1 VGGLNCVG
9 LADAIGY
16 TAIVEQGRMGLAMT
30 RDSFGGW
37 AAIGLAVALGTT
49 SANAQAPD
57 DFFKGRT
64 ITVYIGFGPGGTY
77 DLYAR
82 LLARHMGKHIPG
94 NPGFVAQSMPGAGS
108 ITLANFLFNVAPKD
122 GTAIGT
128 IAQAVAVEE
137 ALKSSGIGYKV
148 SEFSWVGR
156 AAPAVELLMSWHT
169 SKAKRIEDTRV
180 HDTPTAGTGP
190 ASPSE
195 GIPRLLN
202 ATYGSRF
209 RIISGYP
216 SSAVALTAMEKG
228 EVDTA
233 QTSWSTV
240 RGKHQNWIRDKQINI
255 LSQGT
260 LTRIPDLPDVPAVA
274 ELGRTE
280 DDKKL
285 LAFYISSAEV
295 GRSFVAP
302 PGLPP
307 ARLAI
312 LRRAFDATM
321 QDAQFKAE
329 VEKAG
334 AEVLPMTGEKL
345 QALMTETVKA
355 PPELVARM
363 KSILDAK
370 K

>member
-1 VGGLNCVG
+1 MTGVRVARWAALGV
-9 LADAIGY
+9 AWAIG
-16 TAIVEQGRMGLAMT
+16 TGDAR
-30 RDSFGGW
+30 
-37 AAIGLAVALGTT
+37 
-49 SANAQAPD
+49 AQAPD
-57 DFFKGRT
+57 DDFKGRT
-64 ITVYIGFGPGGTY
+64 INVYIGFGPGGTY

-94 NPGFVAQSMPGAGS
+94 NPGFVAQSMAGAGS

-122 GTAIGT
+122 GTAIGI

-137 ALKSSGIGYKV
+137 ALKSSGIAYKV
-148 SEFSWVGR
+148 SEFNWLGR
-156 AAPAVELLMSWHT
+156 AAPAVELIMSWHT

-180 HDTPTAGTGP
+180 NDTPTAGTGP

-195 GIPRLLN
+195 GVPRLLN

-233 QTSWSTV
+233 QTSWSTL

-255 LSQGT
+255 LTQGT

-274 ELGRTE
+274 ELSRTE
-280 DDKKL
+280 EDKRL
-285 LAFYISSAEV
+285 LVFYISSAEV

-302 PGLPP
+302 PGVPP
-307 ARLAI
+307 ARLAT

-321 QDAQFKAE
+321 NDPQFRME

-345 QALMTETVKA
+345 QTLMTATVKA

-363 KSILDAK
+363 KTILDARK
-370 K
+370 